1 MKLSILAGATSQS
14 VNVFIRDSSSTTG
27 GGLTGLAYN
36 TASLTAYY
44 THSGTNATATA
55 ITLATLAAVTSAYSS
70 GGFKE
75 IDATNMPGWYRFDI
89 PNACLATSKG
99 RSVAIHL
106 KGATNMAPCPIE
118 IELTGWDNQLV
129 PGAAGGMFIAGGNA
143 STTFDSLTV
152 TNAFTVN
159 GVTSFKQNVSMTS
172 DSTYGLTITGSS
184 GAISATSITLSGS
197 LAVADTVTFSKGL
210 TANITGNLSGSVG
223 SVTAITTSGGKVSGV
238 ILADTL
244 TTYTGNTPQTGD
256 AYDRIGATG
265 SGLTSLAPSATALST
280 ATWTSTRAGYIDN
293 LNPAGTG
300 SVGVRLADARTHGG
314 PDAVFEGE
322 TLGDRNGNITGI
334 VTGSVGSVV
343 GSVGSVASGG
353 IAAASFASG
362 AITAAAI
369 AADAIGASEL
379 AADAVAE
386 IQSGLATTSALVTV
400 ASYIDTEVAA
410 IKAVTD
416 KLDTTLVLDG
426 SVYQFTANA
435 LELAP
440 SGGGGGSAPTV
451 EEIDAY
457 LSAEHGAGSW
467 ESGGTGG
474 GARSVTAT
482 VNDGAA
488 ALESARVRF
497 TKGAESYVTSTNAS
511 GVATFSLDD
520 GTWTVTIS
528 LAGYTFT
535 PTTMVVNGTEAQTY
549 SMTLAD
555 DVPEVDGL
563 VNLQATCV
571 DEFGEPAPGV
581 VVSIR
586 LKDTPTGYGL
596 FGSSAPQSAT
606 SDENGVVRFTGGIKG
621 AVYTIKSPR
630 DVRMYT
636 IPATATSPHTLPN
649 IVR

>member
-1 MKLSILAGATSQS
+1 MPKQEIKAGQTDYTVLVYIPDSASTDGSGKTGLVAANLTVSYVRVETDNDVTVTDVTSSLNNLAALTTAHTDWGLLEVSSTLAPGLYRLDIADAVFASGAWSAVVYVMVTTSAAAASPMEFVMVPSEPLTGVQLAGTQPALTIDS
-14 VNVFIRDSSSTTG
+14 VNISNSFQVQ
-27 GGLTGLAYN
+27 GLTTFHNG
-36 TASLTAYY
+36 
-44 THSGTNATATA
+44 
-55 ITLATLAAVTSAYSS
+55 
-70 GGFKE
+70 
-75 IDATNMPGWYRFDI
+75 
-89 PNACLATSKG
+89 
-99 RSVAIHL
+99 VAI
-106 KGATNMAPCPIE
+106 
-118 IELTGWDNQLV
+118 
-129 PGAAGGMFIAGGNA
+129 GN
-143 STTFDSLTV
+143 DS
-152 TNAFTVN
+152 
-159 GVTSFKQNVSMTS
+159 G
-172 DSTYGLTITGSS
+172 YGLTITGSS
-184 GAISATSITLSGS
+184 GAISASSVTFSGTFS
-197 LAVADTVTFSKGL
+197 VADTVTFSKGL
-210 TANITGNLSGSVG
+210 TANITGSLSGSVG